1 MLVIQS
7 YRYLLQQSSLEL
19 SLRKAPTV
27 CRTNIKRSCSK
38 LVQVAG
44 LHRRGDLAQLD
55 SLNVSVATGILL
67 HQLLT

>member
-1 MLVIQS
+1 M
-7 YRYLLQQSSLEL
+7 
-19 SLRKAPTV
+19 TV
-27 CRTNIKRSCSK
+27 CRTNIKRACSK

-44 LHRRGDLAQLD
+44 LPRKDDLAQLD

>member
-1 MLVIQS
+1 MGLKQ
-7 YRYLLQQSSLEL
+7 
-19 SLRKAPTV
+19 APTV

-38 LVQVAG
+38 LVQVTG

>member
-1 MLVIQS
+1 MGLKQ
-7 YRYLLQQSSLEL
+7 
-19 SLRKAPTV
+19 APTV

-38 LVQVAG
+38 LVQVTG
-44 LHRRGDLAQLD
+44 LDRRGDLAQLD